1 MLQWSKALQLQQF
14 TLRVKDGARMPR
26 SYVEE
31 WQSWGIVTG
40 LQTLLLNMQVDGKQ
54 TASTADILLIARMYQ
69 LEEDLLKRMSYVPDD
84 LEDLDHR

>member
-1 MLQWSKALQLQQF
+1 
-14 TLRVKDGARMPR
+14 MPR

-40 LQTLLLNMQVDGKQ
+40 LQTLLLNMQVDGKE
-54 TASTADILLIARMYQ
+54 TATTADILLIARMYQ

-84 LEDLDHR
+84 LEDLDHK

>member
-1 MLQWSKALQLQQF
+1 
-14 TLRVKDGARMPR
+14 MPKR

-40 LQTLLLNMQVDGKQ
+40 LQTLLLNMQADGKQ
-54 TASTADILLIARMYQ
+54 TATTADILLIARIYQ

-84 LEDLDHR
+84 LEELDYK

>member
-1 MLQWSKALQLQQF
+1 
-14 TLRVKDGARMPR
+14 MPKR

-40 LQTLLLNMQVDGKQ
+40 LQTLLLNMQADGKQ
-54 TASTADILLIARMYQ
+54 TATTADILFIARIYQ

-84 LEDLDHR
+84 LEELDYK

>member
-1 MLQWSKALQLQQF
+1 
-14 TLRVKDGARMPR
+14 MPR

-40 LQTLLLNMQVDGKQ
+40 LQTLLLNMQVDGKE

-84 LEDLDHR
+84 LEDLDHK